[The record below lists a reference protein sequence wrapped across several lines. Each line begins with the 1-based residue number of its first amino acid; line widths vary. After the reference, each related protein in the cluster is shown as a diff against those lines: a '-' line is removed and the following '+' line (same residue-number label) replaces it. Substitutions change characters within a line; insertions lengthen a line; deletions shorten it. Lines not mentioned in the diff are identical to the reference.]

1 MHKMYMCVC
10 VFNFFFYIYNYIVNF
25 FRIQIKLFIFP
36 GMEAIMSE
44 FFNDTAIA
52 FYVILI
58 VWMADQYDTICCKS
72 PFTKKHWLRYVAY
85 LVSLR
90 HVSINI
96 D

>member
-1 MHKMYMCVC
+1 
-10 VFNFFFYIYNYIVNF
+10 
-25 FRIQIKLFIFP
+25 
-36 GMEAIMSE
+36 MEAIMSE

-72 PFTKKHWLRYVAY
+72 PFTKKHWLRYVAF

-90 HVSINI
+90 HVKLCPLLLNSIYSQLSHITFIRDVTNI
-96 D
+96 RPLFCIQPFCRIFG

>member
-1 MHKMYMCVC
+1 MNILFLDSNAK
-10 VFNFFFYIYNYIVNF
+10 
-25 FRIQIKLFIFP
+25 FIFI

-72 PFTKKHWLRYVAY
+72 PFSKKHWLRFVNFFFFFNF
-85 LVSLR
+85 S
-90 HVSINI
+90 
-96 D
+96 